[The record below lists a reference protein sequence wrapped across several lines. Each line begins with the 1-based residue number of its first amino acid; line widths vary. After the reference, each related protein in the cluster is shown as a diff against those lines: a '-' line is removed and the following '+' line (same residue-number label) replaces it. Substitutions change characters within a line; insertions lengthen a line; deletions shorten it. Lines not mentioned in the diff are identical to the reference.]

1 MKIGCLCITWNNPAE
16 LGRLI
21 ECFNQQTHG
30 DRELIVLDDA
40 GQYPDHPA
48 GDRWRVVSFNRRF
61 RTIGEKRGACA
72 GLMSPDVDAIC
83 VWDSDD
89 VFLPWALSSVAIA
102 LEGGMWAQARV
113 VLEWDNDGAGPGWHK
128 QETFN
133 RSCPFRCGYHGC
145 WSMRYEAYCAVG
157 GYQPSAHEDWPLGEA
172 MLRKFGPSA
181 DSTADGRPWMAYS
194 RGPTHL
200 STRIRHHADSGAG
213 GACFTRAWEERAN
226 EAETIE
232 PVDLRPFIRWDR
244 DYSAIPIP
252 SGPAAPRPW

>member
-1 MKIGCLCITWNNPAE
+1 MKIGCLTLAWNNPAE
-16 LGRLI
+16 VGRAI
-21 ECFNQQTHG
+21 ACFERQDYDQ
-30 DRELIVLDDA
+30 REMLVLCD
-40 GQYPDHPA
+40 GWQYRDQPR
-48 GDRWRVVSFNRRF
+48 GDRWQVVSVPRRF
-61 RTIGEKRGACA
+61 RTIGEKRAACV
-72 GLMSPDVDAIC
+72 GLMSPDVDAIQ
-83 VWDSDD
+83 VFDSDD
-89 VFLPWALSSVAIA
+89 IMLPWALSSVANGLANAAWGQCRI
-102 LEGGMWAQARV
+102 

-133 RSCPFRCGYHGC
+133 QTDPFRCAYHGG
-145 WSMRYEAYCAVG
+145 WQFRREAYAAVG

-213 GACFTRAWEERAN
+213 GACFTRAWEERAG
-226 EAETIE
+226 EAAAIV

>member
-1 MKIGCLCITWNNPAE
+1 
-16 LGRLI
+16 
-21 ECFNQQTHG
+21 
-30 DRELIVLDDA
+30 
-40 GQYPDHPA
+40 
-48 GDRWRVVSFNRRF
+48 
-61 RTIGEKRGACA
+61 
-72 GLMSPDVDAIC
+72 
-83 VWDSDD
+83 
-89 VFLPWALSSVAIA
+89 
-102 LEGGMWAQARV
+102 MWAQARV